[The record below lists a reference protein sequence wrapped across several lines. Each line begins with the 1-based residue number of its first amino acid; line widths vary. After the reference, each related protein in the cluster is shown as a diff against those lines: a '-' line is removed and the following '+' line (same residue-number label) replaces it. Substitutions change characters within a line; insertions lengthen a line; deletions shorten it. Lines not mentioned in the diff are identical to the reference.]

1 MAKPINL
8 RDLTP
13 EERGVLMEAIP
24 YMRKSD
30 KYEHFHE
37 NPKFMEIYQKWLVTT
52 DFQYKE
58 DAWEQFKMA
67 VSKTRKN
74 QSLEYKKDNDERWT
88 DANGDLSMRKY
99 VPGDNQNSEL
109 RKKLLDMQKSLI
121 GDCWST
127 K

>member
-8 RDLTP
+8 KDLTP

-24 YMRKSD
+24 HMRKSD
-30 KYEHFHE
+30 KHKNFHD
-37 NPKFMEIYQKWLVTT
+37 NPKFMETYQKWLVTT

-58 DAWEQFKMA
+58 DGFERFKMA

-74 QSLEYKKDNDERWT
+74 QSLEYKKDSDERWT
-88 DANGDLSMRKY
+88 DSTGNLTVNKH
-99 VPGDNQNSEL
+99 VPGSEHNSEL
-109 RKKLLDMQKSLI
+109 RKRLIDMQKSLI

-127 K
+127 